1 MRRTSSILGL
11 GQIPGAASILA
22 VTAAAVLAACGD
34 DAEAG
39 GGRPGGNGP
48 GAQAIPVETDTVR
61 LGRIARVVTIPGTV
75 DAIRTV
81 GVNAQVSG
89 AVLSVPVEE
98 GDRVEE
104 GQIVARLDDRVLR
117 AQLRNAE
124 AGFEVAEGAFQRARE
139 LRDRQIITAAE
150 YEQDRTAYEA
160 ALAQLEEL
168 RTRVGFTE
176 VRAPLGG
183 VVTSKSV
190 QAGDVVGNQAR
201 LVEVA
206 EVDTMV
212 VRVSV
217 SEREVVEIAPGDE
230 VQVRLDALPDRTLTG
245 TVRRVFPAADATTRL
260 VPVEVML
267 APDERQLA
275 RPGFLARVVFELDPK
290 EDATLVAAAAL
301 VSRGGGEAVYL
312 VDDSTVV
319 LRSVT
324 PGLTA
329 EGEVEITDGLVV
341 GDRVVTAGSNLLR
354 DGATIRDV
362 SRERSAEG
370 GESSPAPPPEGGRA
384 RPEGGP

>member
-1 MRRTSSILGL
+1 MRNRTSTLRSGRT
-11 GQIPGAASILA
+11 PGAASILA
-22 VTAAAVLAACGD
+22 LAAAAGLVACGG

-39 GGRPGGNGP
+39 GGRPGGP
-48 GAQAIPVETDTVR
+48 GGAAQAIPVETDTVR

-81 GVNAQVSG
+81 GVNAQLSG

-104 GQIVARLDDRVLR
+104 GEVVARLDDRVLR

-124 AGFEVAEGAFQRARE
+124 ANFEVAEAAFQRAQE

-150 YEQDRTAYEA
+150 YERDRTAYEA

-201 LVEVA
+201 LVEIA
-206 EVDTMV
+206 EIDTMV

-217 SEREVVEIAPGDE
+217 SEREVVEITRGDE
-230 VQVRLDALPDRTLTG
+230 VQVRLDALPDRVLTG
-245 TVRRVFPAADATTRL
+245 TVRRIFPAADPATRL
-260 VPVEVML
+260 VPVEIML
-267 APDERQLA
+267 APEERPLV

-290 EDATLVAAAAL
+290 EGATLVPAAAL

-329 EGEVEITDGLVV
+329 QGEVEITDGLVV

-354 DGATIRDV
+354 DGARIRDV
-362 SRERSAEG
+362 SRERAAG
-370 GESSPAPPPEGGRA
+370 GGA
-384 RPEGGP
+384 